1 MKQLCIALALA
12 MPLWAQDD
20 VCFDCHEVSTE
31 SSIHEGFDCLDC
43 HTRIDLDEHIDEGM
57 LPTFFQEEA
66 CGTCHED
73 EWSEHATSVHGL
85 KINGTSPDEA
95 TCVDCHGTHDVLP
108 ADDPNSMVHPAKMVT
123 TCGRCHSNPELM
135 ERHNIAIPDPVT
147 RYEQSIHFR
156 VLEESGYTSATCND
170 CHGTHDIQNM
180 RHARSAINYWNV
192 ATTCGKCH
200 VAEYEEFQRS
210 DHWLALQR
218 GVHDA
223 PACITC
229 HGEHAIT
236 DPTGRYDIIKKRE
249 MADHTCLKCH
259 SDEEMAL
266 KYGLSE
272 GVAAAYRDSYHGLAV
287 LRGDEDA
294 AACYDCHGV
303 HAILA
308 AKYQSSTIN
317 PNNLQST
324 CATCHPNA
332 SPQFSRTYTHSSVLV
347 LQTPV
352 EHIVRNIYIALI
364 IGVIGFMVVHNG
376 IVFIGYVRRKN
387 RELAAGIIE
396 VPEVE
401 NLTTTIRR
409 FSPNE
414 RLQHILILVSFFTLV
429 ITGFALKFSDAGWV
443 KILSYI
449 GLTET
454 ARGLIHRIA
463 AVVMIVVAAWHL
475 GYIVASKWGRQHLI
489 GMLPTVQDIK
499 DFMRSMRAYL
509 SDKTPDIRPGIFDYT
524 EKIEY
529 WALVWGTVVMII
541 TGFILWFPTALG
553 EATPAWLIK
562 VAEVIHYWEAWLA
575 TLAIIIW
582 HLFFTIFHPEEY
594 PGNTSIFTGKMNLE
608 MWRHK
613 HGGFYRE
620 LQEEMT
626 RYRKGDLAYEELS
639 PFAKRA
645 IEDLPPSEESV

>member
-594 PGNTSIFTGKMNLE
+594 PGNTRQYLHI
-608 MWRHK
+608 
-613 HGGFYRE
+613 HGQDE
-620 LQEEMT
+620 P
-626 RYRKGDLAYEELS
+626 GDVA
-639 PFAKRA
+639 P
-645 IEDLPPSEESV
+645 